1 MENLDL
7 IVLTIIVSVLYIG
20 FAITLFY
27 AQSKQQDVHND
38 KKKPS
43 L

>member
-20 FAITLFY
+20 FAISLFS
-27 AQSKQQDVHND
+27 AQSNQQQFHKDE
-38 KKKPS
+38 KKPP